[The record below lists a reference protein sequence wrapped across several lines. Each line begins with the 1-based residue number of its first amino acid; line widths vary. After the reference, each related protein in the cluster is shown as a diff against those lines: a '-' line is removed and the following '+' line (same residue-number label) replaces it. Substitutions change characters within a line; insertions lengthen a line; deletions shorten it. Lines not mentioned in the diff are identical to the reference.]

1 MKIIH
6 MVLGKA
12 NPDRP
17 NGVNQVVHN
26 LAETAVKI
34 GQEVEVWGI
43 TKNTFN
49 DRDTTYKL
57 RLFLRSRNRFSVDDE
72 LKEEINKEG
81 NEVIFHLHG
90 SLLPEFYAVAKYLGK
105 LGKKWVV
112 SPHGAYM
119 PMNMRKNLL
128 VKKLFYRM
136 FDRKVLGGAIGVHVL
151 NKHELNGIGVEA
163 SDYRAHIICNGF
175 SVTELRSDFFGEEK
189 NNQLIIGYIGRLVI
203 ETKGLD
209 ILIEGFSQYKKT
221 GGNGV
226 LWIVGG
232 GEERSKLEE
241 QVAQLNIKE
250 HVLFYGAKYGE
261 EKISILSAMDVFVH
275 TSRWEGMPMAVLEAA
290 GHAKPLILSEGTNLA
305 AYVDRWEAG
314 VALESNSPECFAK
327 AAFDMQEAL
336 GTAAFNKMKH
346 NARAMVERD
355 FSWEGI
361 VRSMTSTLYIV

>member
-6 MVLGKA
+6 IVLGKA

-26 LAETAVKI
+26 LAETAVNMGLK
-34 GQEVEVWGI
+34 VEVWGI
-43 TKNTFN
+43 AKDISN
-49 DRDTTYKL
+49 DRETNYKL
-57 RLFLRSRNRFSVDDE
+57 KLFLRAKNRFSVDAA
-72 LKEEINKEG
+72 LKKEIKKESG
-81 NEVIFHLHG
+81 EVIFHLHG
-90 SLLPEFYAVAKYLGK
+90 SLLPEFYAVARFLGK

-119 PMNMRKNLL
+119 PMNMRKNFF
-128 VKKLFYRM
+128 VKKLFYRI

-151 NKHELNGIGVEA
+151 NKYELNGVGVEA
-163 SDYRAHIICNGF
+163 SEYQTHIIYNGF
-175 SVTELRSDFFGEEK
+175 SVTELGSNVCGEGESD
-189 NNQLIIGYIGRLVI
+189 QLIIGYIGRLVT

-209 ILIEGFSQYKKT
+209 ILIEGFSQYKKA
-221 GGNGV
+221 GGKGV

-241 QVAQLNIKE
+241 QVVQLNIKE
-250 HVLFYGAKYGE
+250 HVVFHGAKYGE

-305 AYVDRWEAG
+305 AHVSRWEAG

-336 GTAAFNKMKH
+336 GTAAFDKMKQ

-361 VRSMTSTLYIV
+361 VRSMISRLYLF